1 MRVVLDPNLLISYL
15 LTHRGP
21 IARIINV
28 HLAGED
34 FTLLACVQLLEELE
48 RVLQYPKFRS
58 YFTRETGLHF
68 LALVISLSELVDV
81 PDEVPHI
88 VRDPKDDYLIACA
101 LAGTA
106 DFIVSGDKDLLELE
120 QTGKIT
126 ILSPRQFV
134 EWMSSSNLVDAIK

>member
-1 MRVVLDPNLLISYL
+1 MRVVLDPNLLVSYL

-21 IARIINV
+21 IARIIDV

-48 RVLQYPKFRS
+48 RILQYPKFRS
-58 YFTRETGLHF
+58 YFTRETGLRF
-68 LALVISLSELVDV
+68 LALVASLSELVDV
-81 PDEVPHI
+81 PDEVPLI

-134 EWMSSSNLVDAIK
+134 EWISSSNLEDTVK